1 MHGMR
6 PVLLMAA
13 PLVKIRLECVIAG
26 FILLIFAT
34 LRATKYAQ
42 PTGFVKRLVNI
53 STNDSRC

>member
-1 MHGMR
+1 MR

-42 PTGFVKRLVNI
+42 PTGYVKRLVHI